1 MCVCV
6 CACGIDFSWG
16 LLNDMLKQLGK
27 SPPNVLLKLIGTPGS
42 LYLYGIE
49 AIRDLLRLGKFL
61 LGDPY
66 AKQGRTIN
74 NNSTVT
80 T

>member
-1 MCVCV
+1 MCV

-16 LLNDMLKQLGK
+16 LLNDMLKQFGK
-27 SPPNVLLKLIGTPGS
+27 SPPNVLLKLIGTLTS

-49 AIRDLLRLGKFL
+49 AHCDLLRLGKFL

-66 AKQGRTIN
+66 AKQGRTIH